1 MFHPPIDPKEA
12 RAIMIRSQIADAQTA
27 LSDEEVTLCQRVFD
41 HISSVRQITTD
52 TEREDLARRVIH
64 SYQHG
69 VKDEGALLRL
79 LI

>member
-1 MFHPPIDPKEA
+1 
-12 RAIMIRSQIADAQTA
+12 MIRSQIADAQTA

-41 HISSVRQITTD
+41 HISSVRQVTTD

-69 VKDEGALLRL
+69 VKDEALTATVDLRSRGSYL
-79 LI
+79 ED